1 MELSYEQQQAYNK
14 YINGHNVFITGPAG
28 TGKSA
33 LIKLIYG
40 HANLYEKDI
49 YVTALTGCA
58 SLLLECNA
66 KTLHSWAGL
75 YKDNITIE
83 EMVVE
88 ICKRGYLKRR
98 WQTTDVLIV
107 DEVSMLSLRFFECL
121 DKIARA
127 IRKNSKPFG
136 GIQVIFSGDF
146 YQLPPVTPN
155 KTTNYCFESE
165 VWNEVFK
172 LENQIELINIFR
184 QKDVIYSSIL
194 NEIRE
199 GIVKRKTVN
208 LLMKYVD
215 REKKE
220 NSIIEPTKLFPKK
233 EKVNQ
238 INYSKMA
245 ELNTQ
250 IHIFKMQRVTDYEMT
265 KEDIKVRN
273 NYTKKEIETEL
284 DYISG
289 NLMCEKEIH
298 LKVGAQVMSIKNII
312 NERNELIICN
322 GSQGIIVDFCPTK
335 GYPIVLFN
343 NGVKRT
349 MVSNAWR
356 SEKIPGI
363 GISQVPVIL
372 AWALTIHKSQGT
384 TLDIA
389 EMDIG
394 NDIFELGQS
403 YVALSRV
410 KSLDGLYL
418 TNFDPK
424 KIQVSSKVK
433 EYYRVLRN
441 YHSENI
447 QEIDDIIETPAI
459 AIPLEEETTNISIM
473 PQLLLK
479 DPDNRNTM
487 TPNTMTPSTITP
499 NTMTPNTITNPF
511 IEYQYIDDQYVETIP

>member
-172 LENQIELINIFR
+172 LE
-184 QKDVIYSSIL
+184 KD
-194 NEIRE
+194 
-199 GIVKRKTVN
+199 RKSV
-208 LLMKYVD
+208 V
-215 REKKE
+215 
-220 NSIIEPTKLFPKK
+220 
-233 EKVNQ
+233 
-238 INYSKMA
+238 
-245 ELNTQ
+245 
-250 IHIFKMQRVTDYEMT
+250 
-265 KEDIKVRN
+265 
-273 NYTKKEIETEL
+273 
-284 DYISG
+284 
-289 NLMCEKEIH
+289 
-298 LKVGAQVMSIKNII
+298 
-312 NERNELIICN
+312 
-322 GSQGIIVDFCPTK
+322 
-335 GYPIVLFN
+335 
-343 NGVKRT
+343 
-349 MVSNAWR
+349 
-356 SEKIPGI
+356 
-363 GISQVPVIL
+363 
-372 AWALTIHKSQGT
+372 
-384 TLDIA
+384 
-389 EMDIG
+389 
-394 NDIFELGQS
+394 
-403 YVALSRV
+403 
-410 KSLDGLYL
+410 
-418 TNFDPK
+418 
-424 KIQVSSKVK
+424 
-433 EYYRVLRN
+433 
-441 YHSENI
+441 
-447 QEIDDIIETPAI
+447 
-459 AIPLEEETTNISIM
+459 
-473 PQLLLK
+473 
-479 DPDNRNTM
+479 
-487 TPNTMTPSTITP
+487 
-499 NTMTPNTITNPF
+499 
-511 IEYQYIDDQYVETIP
+511 